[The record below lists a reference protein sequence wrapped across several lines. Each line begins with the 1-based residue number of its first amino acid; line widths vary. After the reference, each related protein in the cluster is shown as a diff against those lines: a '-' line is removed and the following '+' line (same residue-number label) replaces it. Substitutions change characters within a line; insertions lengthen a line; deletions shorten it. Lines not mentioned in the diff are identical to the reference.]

1 MKITR
6 TYEVW
11 TGGDMVEDFIS
22 SADYA
27 KKLARAEVARMK
39 QDYGD
44 NTEIDVVVDEIIHYI
59 VESEEELEDLER
71 EI

>member
-22 SADYA
+22 SRDYA
-27 KKLARAEVARMK
+27 VKLAQEEVKRLK
-39 QDYGD
+39 DEYGE
-44 NTEIDVVVDEIIHYI
+44 NTDIDVVVDEIVHYI
-59 VESEEELEDLER
+59 IESDEDLEQLER